1 MLLRSVFAF
10 AGSPQKRFSRFDFV
24 CLRCCPKNL
33 LWGVLVFFVA
43 YVLFLF
49 GAELEVG
56 DGSYEGINTE
66 SKGSEPEIRAG
77 SAGVSFG
84 LKTGMVDDDTA
95 DPTEEEGK

>member
-1 MLLRSVFAF
+1 MSPRGIKNPPFEADFYYLL
-10 AGSPQKRFSRFDFV
+10 
-24 CLRCCPKNL
+24 
-33 LWGVLVFFVA
+33 LVFFVA

-84 LKTGMVDDDTA
+84 LKTGVVDDDTA